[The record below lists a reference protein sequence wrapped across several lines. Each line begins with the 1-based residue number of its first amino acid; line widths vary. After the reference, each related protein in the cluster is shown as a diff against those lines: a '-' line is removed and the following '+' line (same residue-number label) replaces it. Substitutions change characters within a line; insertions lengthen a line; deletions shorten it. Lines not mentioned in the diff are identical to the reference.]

1 MATNVDV
8 FVVDDDP
15 GVLDAAEELIRGVGL
30 GPRCFRSAEEF
41 LKTVSDADRGCLVLD
56 LRLPQRDGFEVLEE
70 LRMRHSP
77 LATIVITG
85 HGDVPAAVRAMQ
97 LGAMT
102 FLEKPFRPKAL
113 LAEIDRAIKLAA
125 EAVPAPPQN
134 DWQFTNAER
143 KLVSGLMRG
152 LTDAEVAEE
161 LDLSRRTV
169 QYRKKDLFDRVGV
182 NSRREFLERL
192 LEGTQLVKRPQP
204 GPT

>member
-30 GPRCFRSAEEF
+30 GPRCFRSSEEF

-134 DWQFTNAER
+134 DWQFTDAER

-169 QYRKKDLFDRVGV
+169 QYRKKELFDRVGV

>member
-125 EAVPAPPQN
+125 EVVPAPPQN
-134 DWQFTNAER
+134 DWQFTDAER

-169 QYRKKDLFDRVGV
+169 QYRKKELFDRVGV